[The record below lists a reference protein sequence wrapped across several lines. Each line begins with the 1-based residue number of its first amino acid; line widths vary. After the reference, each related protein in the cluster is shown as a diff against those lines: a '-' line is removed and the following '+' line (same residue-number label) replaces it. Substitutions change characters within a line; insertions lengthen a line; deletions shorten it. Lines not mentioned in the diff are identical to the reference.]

1 MTFNKFNLY
10 NNNNTLEFGGDSQ
23 ETLNFLGRL
32 FITKEKTLRI
42 NKILL

>member
-10 NNNNTLEFGGDSQ
+10 NNNTLGFIGDTQ
-23 ETLNFLGRL
+23 ETLNFLRRL

-42 NKILL
+42 NKIIL